1 MAKKKKKS
9 EPDKPLSFRERRA
22 AAKKK
27 RKKQEAKAAKK
38 RAQNSAARTE
48 RVVGEASEPLRGG
61 KDGARLFDVKPDEG
75 KLNDWNKIK
84 TPKEKADA
92 ARRKNAE
99 WGRQV
104 GQGQVQADAINEKIA
119 REKASRRAAQSASE
133 QAEMRSR
140 EDYRKSAA
148 RKNTREYKRG
158 QHLLKDPGREERLAK
173 FRGRKARG
181 EAHRAV
187 AKNLA
192 ETAPQGATRGADGA
206 YETKRQRAARK
217 GNATKVRRNAMRK
230 KYAAKEPS
238 PVSKTARQRARDINT
253 MNRSEPKNTGNIYAD
268 KDLAHEKKRI
278 SSKPTNRPPGGA
290 SNEEYK
296 RVAKNGLKAKY
307 GKASKVSRAAKNVA
321 RIGTKAIPGVG
332 AAAVAADVALATKAT
347 HDRQKGR
354 KRWFDSPEG
363 KNYKKYHKNRKDASA
378 KKFAKTGKPNM
389 KYTQAWD
396 KKSNAPRYPSRS
408 EFEAMGRAKTGP
420 KRRPKPKK
428 KYNRKDTWG

>member
-22 AAKKK
+22 AAKK
-27 RKKQEAKAAKK
+27 RKKKEANRAAKK
-38 RAQNSAARTE
+38 RAQNSADRTK

-61 KDGARLFDVKPDEG
+61 KDGARLFDVKPDAD
-75 KLNDWNKIK
+75 KLNNWNKIK

-92 ARRKNAE
+92 ARRKNAA

-104 GQGQVQADAINEKIA
+104 GQGQVQADAVNKKIA
-119 REKASRRAAQSASE
+119 DEKASRRAAQSASE

-173 FRGRKARG
+173 FREKKTRANMAR
-181 EAHRAV
+181 AWT
-187 AKNLA
+187 KK
-192 ETAPQGATRGADGA
+192 APQGPTRNQYGTSFESKKERAT
-206 YETKRQRAARK
+206 RK

-278 SSKPTNRPPGGA
+278 SSKPTYRPPGSRA

-296 RVAKNGLKAKY
+296 RVAKKDLQAKY
-307 GKASKVSRAAKNVA
+307 GDNNAFVKKLGRGLAKFGRKIPIAGAAVSAAVGA
-321 RIGTKAIPGVG
+321 DPLEAFPGVVGKAGSASTKKPKWKKPPGSRYVKSSKRG
-332 AAAVAADVALATKAT
+332 AA
-347 HDRQKGR
+347 
-354 KRWFDSPEG
+354 
-363 KNYKKYHKNRKDASA
+363 
-378 KKFAKTGKPNM
+378 
-389 KYTQAWD
+389 
-396 KKSNAPRYPSRS
+396 
-408 EFEAMGRAKTGP
+408 
-420 KRRPKPKK
+420 RRPKPRPSTRPARNKPKPK

>member
-1 MAKKKKKS
+1 MAKKKKKKKP
-9 EPDKPLSFRERRA
+9 EPARPLTWRERRA

-27 RKKQEAKAAKK
+27 RKKKEAKAAKN
-38 RAQNSAARTE
+38 RAQNSAARTG

-158 QHLLKDPGREERLAK
+158 QHLLKNPGREERLAE
-173 FRGRKARG
+173 FRRRKARG

-187 AKNLA
+187 AKHLK

-230 KYAAKEPS
+230 KYAPKPPS

-278 SSKPTNRPPGGA
+278 SSKPTYRPPGPRA

-296 RVAKNGLKAKY
+296 RVAKKGLQAKY
-307 GKASKVSRAAKNVA
+307 GDNNAFVKKLGRGLTKFGRKIPIAGAVVSAAVGA
-321 RIGTKAIPGVG
+321 DPLEAFPGVVGKAGSASTKKPKWKKPPGSRYVKSSKRG
-332 AAAVAADVALATKAT
+332 AA
-347 HDRQKGR
+347 
-354 KRWFDSPEG
+354 
-363 KNYKKYHKNRKDASA
+363 
-378 KKFAKTGKPNM
+378 
-389 KYTQAWD
+389 
-396 KKSNAPRYPSRS
+396 
-408 EFEAMGRAKTGP
+408 
-420 KRRPKPKK
+420 RRPKPRPKPRPSTRPARNKPKPK